1 MVFAYLEHAGIP
13 CQSHVSEAQLTEQ
26 SSPAAPPAL
35 PAELADWPACTLG
48 EAQLGDL
55 ELLTS
60 GAFAPLRGFMDAAEV
75 AAVTERGT
83 LADGTP
89 WPVPVTLDVPAGAVP
104 ADAARLVLQDPEGSP
119 LAVLSI
125 TERLALG
132 SAPGAGPE
140 IPGWSGWPGRS
151 PRCASPSTARSASC
165 AGARRT
171 SAPNWPAAQPGG
183 NVLAYATRRPL
194 NKRHIGQLRHYAGQ
208 LNARLLVLPLV
219 CGPAEI
225 VTRPE
230 ALVRA
235 VLAARQHLPAGT
247 LVVPVPLAPRDGE
260 SLGGRGQENLDLRAQ
275 GIVAAAYGATHLLA
289 DSSEVT
295 GAPAGTRNGTLTLP
309 GVPIPVISAGE
320 WAYDPRSEVWRPLAL
335 IEPGAEQGELT
346 ASELGALLDSGAEV
360 PGWLVPPSVA
370 RELRRARPPR
380 AERGL
385 AIFFTGLSGSGKST
399 IARGLAEALTE
410 RGDRTVSLLDGDHVR
425 RLLSAGLTF
434 SRADRDLNI
443 ARIGYVAA
451 EVARHG
457 GIAICAPIAPYAEA
471 RAAARRMVTEVGDF
485 LLVYVSTPVD
495 VCAARDR
502 KGLYAKARAG
512 LITGFT
518 GVSDPYEEPRDADL
532 VLDTSVMTRQEAVDA
547 VLKLLTTGGWLAG
560 QDEKAGGRRVRDHR
574 GPHGGRRAGAGAPGR
589 PVRPVRPPAVA
600 GPAGQSSASVLVF
613 GAGAFLEPGPEP
625 RAPGTPVLQPRHQ
638 RSRHDVPLPGQQHEA
653 GDPAHHEGQREQ
665 QQPARAHQVE
675 QDSRHHEQHD
685 PG

>member
-1 MVFAYLEHAGIP
+1 
-13 CQSHVSEAQLTEQ
+13 
-26 SSPAAPPAL
+26 
-35 PAELADWPACTLG
+35 
-48 EAQLGDL
+48 
-55 ELLTS
+55 
-60 GAFAPLRGFMDAAEV
+60 MDAADA
-75 AAVTERGT
+75 AAVAERGT

-89 WPVPVTLDVPAGAVP
+89 WPVPVTLDVPAGVVP
-104 ADAARLVLQDPEGSP
+104 ADAGHLVLQDQEGSP

-125 TERLALG
+125 TERPIP
-132 SAPGAGPE
+132 PGTGDPGLVRLAGPV
-140 IPGWSGWPGRS
+140 
-151 PRCASPSTARSASC
+151 TALREPEHGPFRQLRRHPEDVRAEL
-165 AGARRT
+165 AGAAQL
-171 SAPNWPAAQPGG
+171 SGAAQSSGDAQLSGVAELSGDAELSGG
-183 NVLAYATRRPL
+183 NVLAFATRRPL

-235 VLAARQHLPAGT
+235 VLAATQHLPAGT
-247 LVVPVPLAPRDGE
+247 LVVPVPLAPRPADPDPAAPKDPHSPGTA
-260 SLGGRGQENLDLRAQ
+260 DLPAQ

-289 DSSEVT
+289 DSPGVT
-295 GAPAGTRNGTLTLP
+295 GWPAGTKNGTLALP

-346 ASELGALLDSGAEV
+346 DSELGALLDSGAEV
-360 PGWLVPPSVA
+360 PAWFAPPSVA

-380 AERGL
+380 VSRGL

-425 RLLSAGLTF
+425 HLLSAGLTF

-471 RAAARRMVTEVGDF
+471 RAAARQMVTEVGDF

-532 VLDTSVMTRQEAVDA
+532 VLDTSVMTRQQAVDA
-547 VLKLLTTGGWLAG
+547 VLKLLTTGGWLADSP
-560 QDEKAGGRRVRDHR
+560 DEPKETG
-574 GPHGGRRAGAGAPGR
+574 
-589 PVRPVRPPAVA
+589 
-600 GPAGQSSASVLVF
+600 GPAAPRGSGSMIRLGPF
-613 GAGAFLEPGPEP
+613 G
-625 RAPGTPVLQPRHQ
+625 
-638 RSRHDVPLPGQQHEA
+638 
-653 GDPAHHEGQREQ
+653 PA
-665 QQPARAHQVE
+665 AR
-675 QDSRHHEQHD
+675 RL
-685 PG
+685 

>member
-1 MVFAYLEHAGIP
+1 V
-13 CQSHVSEAQLTEQ
+13 
-26 SSPAAPPAL
+26 
-35 PAELADWPACTLG
+35 CTLG

-60 GAFAPLRGFMDAAEV
+60 GVFAPLRGFMDAADV
-75 AAVTERGT
+75 AAVTERGM

-89 WPVPVTLDVPAGAVP
+89 WSVPVTLDVPAGVVP
-104 ADAARLVLQDPEGSP
+104 ADADRLVLQDQEGSP

-125 TERLALG
+125 TERLTP
-132 SAPGAGPE
+132 PGAGDDGRRVLVRLAGPVTTLREPE
-140 IPGWSGWPGRS
+140 HGPFRQLRRRPEDVRAELAG
-151 PRCASPSTARSASC
+151 TAES
-165 AGARRT
+165 
-171 SAPNWPAAQPGG
+171 PGG
-183 NVLAYATRRPL
+183 DVLAYATRRPL
-194 NKRHIGQLRHYAGQ
+194 NKRHIGQLRHYADQ

-235 VLAARQHLPAGT
+235 VLAAKPHLPADT
-247 LVVPVPLAPRDGE
+247 LVIPVPLAPRTAAAGPTARDTA
-260 SLGGRGQENLDLRAQ
+260 DLRARA
-275 GIVAAAYGATHLLA
+275 IVAAAYGATHLLA
-289 DSSEVT
+289 DAPDVT
-295 GAPAGTRNGTLTLP
+295 GWPAGAKTGTLTLP

-335 IEPGAEQGELT
+335 IEPGAERGELT
-346 ASELGALLDSGAEV
+346 DSELGALLDSGAEV
-360 PGWLVPPSVA
+360 PAWFAPPSVA

-380 AERGL
+380 SERGL

-425 RLLSAGLTF
+425 QLLSAGLTF

-457 GIAICAPIAPYAEA
+457 GIAICAPIAPYAAA
-471 RAAARRMVTEVGDF
+471 RAAARQMVTEVGDF

-532 VLDTSVMTRQEAVDA
+532 VLDTSVMTRQQAVDA
-547 VLKLLTTGGWLAG
+547 VLKLMTTGGWLASTP
-560 QDEKAGGRRVRDHR
+560 DEPAEPGGTAAPRASGASGAMLRL
-574 GPHGGRRAGAGAPGR
+574 GPF
-589 PVRPVRPPAVA
+589 
-600 GPAGQSSASVLVF
+600 GPAIRRL
-613 GAGAFLEPGPEP
+613 
-625 RAPGTPVLQPRHQ
+625 
-638 RSRHDVPLPGQQHEA
+638 
-653 GDPAHHEGQREQ
+653 
-665 QQPARAHQVE
+665 
-675 QDSRHHEQHD
+675 
-685 PG
+685 

>member
-1 MVFAYLEHAGIP
+1 
-13 CQSHVSEAQLTEQ
+13 
-26 SSPAAPPAL
+26 L
-35 PAELADWPACTLG
+35 PAELADWPARTLG

-60 GAFAPLRGFMDAAEV
+60 GAFAPLRGFMDAAGV
-75 AAVTERGT
+75 TAVTEHGT

-89 WPVPVTLDVPAGAVP
+89 WTVPVTLDVPAGAVP
-104 ADAARLVLQDPEGSP
+104 ADATRLVLQDPEGSP

-125 TERLALG
+125 TERV
-132 SAPGAGPE
+132 PGPPDPADSGLVRLAGPVTALRE
-140 IPGWSGWPGRS
+140 PEHGPFRQLRRRPEDVRAELAGGS
-151 PRCASPSTARSASC
+151 PE
-165 AGARRT
+165 
-171 SAPNWPAAQPGG
+171 G

-194 NKRHIGQLRHYAGQ
+194 NNRHIGQLRHYAGQ

-247 LVVPVPLAPRDGE
+247 LVVPAPLAPR
-260 SLGGRGQENLDLRAQ
+260 GGGNDLDLRAR

-289 DSSEVT
+289 DSSDVA
-295 GAPAGTRNGTLTLP
+295 GSPAGTLTLP
-309 GVPIPVISAGE
+309 GVPIPVVSAGE

-335 IEPGAEQGELT
+335 IEPGAEQDELT

-360 PGWLVPPSVA
+360 PGWLAPPSVA

-457 GIAICAPIAPYAEA
+457 GIAICAPIAPFAEA
-471 RAAARRMVTEVGDF
+471 RAAVRRMVTEVGDF
-485 LLVYVSTPVD
+485 LLIYVSTPVD

-532 VLDTSVMTRQEAVDA
+532 VLDTSAITRHEAVDA
-547 VLKLLTTGGWLAG
+547 VLRLLTTGGWLAG
-560 QDEKAGGRRVRDHR
+560 PDEKAKAGGAAGTAVSPGGEGPDGSAVVLRV
-574 GPHGGRRAGAGAPGR
+574 GPFG
-589 PVRPVRPPAVA
+589 PAVRR
-600 GPAGQSSASVLVF
+600 L
-613 GAGAFLEPGPEP
+613 
-625 RAPGTPVLQPRHQ
+625 
-638 RSRHDVPLPGQQHEA
+638 
-653 GDPAHHEGQREQ
+653 
-665 QQPARAHQVE
+665 
-675 QDSRHHEQHD
+675 
-685 PG
+685 

>member
-1 MVFAYLEHAGIP
+1 MCA
-13 CQSHVSEAQLTEQ
+13 LT
-26 SSPAAPPAL
+26 
-35 PAELADWPACTLG
+35 

-60 GAFAPLRGFMDAAEV
+60 GVLAPLRGFMNAAEV
-75 AAVTERGT
+75 AAVTERGM

-89 WPVPVTLDVPAGAVP
+89 WSVPVTLDVPAGAVP
-104 ADAARLVLQDPEGSP
+104 ADADRLVLQDQEGSP

-125 TERLALG
+125 TERLR
-132 SAPGAGPE
+132 APGAADDSLVRLAGPVTALRE
-140 IPGWSGWPGRS
+140 PEHGPFRQLRRRPEDVRAELAGTAESSVGAEFSPGTES
-151 PRCASPSTARSASC
+151 
-165 AGARRT
+165 AGAGT
-171 SAPNWPAAQPGG
+171 AGG

-194 NKRHIGQLRHYAGQ
+194 NKRHLGQLRHYADQ

-235 VLAARQHLPAGT
+235 VLAARPHLPAGT
-247 LVVPVPLAPRDGE
+247 LVIPVPLAPRNAAADPPGPTGSTGPAG
-260 SLGGRGQENLDLRAQ
+260 SLGRDTADLRAEA
-275 GIVAAAYGATHLLA
+275 IVAAAYGATHLLA
-289 DSSEVT
+289 DSPDVT
-295 GAPAGTRNGTLTLP
+295 GLPAGTKPGTLTLP

-346 ASELGALLDSGAEV
+346 DSELGALLDSGAEV
-360 PGWLVPPSVA
+360 PAWFAPPSVA
-370 RELRRARPPR
+370 HQLHRARPPR

-425 RLLSAGLTF
+425 QLLSAGLTF

-457 GIAICAPIAPYAEA
+457 GIAICAPIAPYAAA
-471 RAAARRMVTEVGDF
+471 RAAARQMVTEVGDF

-532 VLDTSVMTRQEAVDA
+532 VLDTSVMTRQQAVDA
-547 VLKLLTTGGWLAG
+547 VLKLLTTGGWLASTPRA
-560 QDEKAGGRRVRDHR
+560 DRTRRHR
-574 GPHGGRRAGAGAPGR
+574 SAQGIRLNAQARTLWSGR
-589 PVRPVRPPAVA
+589 PAAVIQRRRPSGARSSFIERTSCRYRPTRLGRLP
-600 GPAGQSSASVLVF
+600 GSVLVF
-613 GAGAFLEPGPEP
+613 GAGTFLEPGTEAADPV
-625 RAPGTPVLQPRHQ
+625 TPVLKVRHQ
-638 RSRHDVPLPGQQHEA
+638 RSRHDVPLPGEQDET
-653 GDPAHHEGQREQ
+653 GYPAHHEREG
-665 QQPARAHQVE
+665 E
-675 QDSRHHEQHD
+675 
-685 PG
+685 

>member
-1 MVFAYLEHAGIP
+1 M
-13 CQSHVSEAQLTEQ
+13 
-26 SSPAAPPAL
+26 

-75 AAVTERGT
+75 AAVTGRGM

-104 ADAARLVLQDPEGSP
+104 DGATRLVLQDPEGSP

-125 TERLALG
+125 TERTLLAPGRTTPPNPPGSGDSGLVRLAGPVTPLREPEHGPFRQLRRRPEEVRAELADG
-132 SAPGAGPE
+132 SAA
-140 IPGWSGWPGRS
+140 
-151 PRCASPSTARSASC
+151 
-165 AGARRT
+165 
-171 SAPNWPAAQPGG
+171 G

-208 LNARLLVLPLV
+208 LNARLLLLPLV
-219 CGPAEI
+219 GGPAEI

-247 LVVPVPLAPRDGE
+247 LVVPVPLAPRG
-260 SLGGRGQENLDLRAQ
+260 GGRGPENLDLRAQ

-289 DSSEVT
+289 DASDVA
-295 GAPAGTRNGTLTLP
+295 GAPAGTRNGTLALP

-360 PGWLVPPSVA
+360 PGWLAPPSVA

-385 AIFFTGLSGSGKST
+385 VIFFTGLSGSGKST

-560 QDEKAGGRRVRDHR
+560 QDEKAEAGGSGTTAVPMGGDGPGLVLRV
-574 GPHGGRRAGAGAPGR
+574 GPFG
-589 PVRPVRPPAVA
+589 PAVRR
-600 GPAGQSSASVLVF
+600 L
-613 GAGAFLEPGPEP
+613 
-625 RAPGTPVLQPRHQ
+625 
-638 RSRHDVPLPGQQHEA
+638 
-653 GDPAHHEGQREQ
+653 
-665 QQPARAHQVE
+665 
-675 QDSRHHEQHD
+675 
-685 PG
+685 

>member
-1 MVFAYLEHAGIP
+1 M
-13 CQSHVSEAQLTEQ
+13 
-26 SSPAAPPAL
+26 
-35 PAELADWPACTLG
+35 CTLG

-60 GAFAPLRGFMDAAEV
+60 GVFAPLRGFMDAADT
-75 AAVTERGT
+75 AAVTERGM

-89 WPVPVTLDVPAGAVP
+89 WSVPVTLDVPAGVVP
-104 ADAARLVLQDPEGSP
+104 ADADRLVLQDQEGSP

-125 TERLALG
+125 TERLTPA
-132 SAPGAGPE
+132 GAGDGMVRLAGPVTTLREPE
-140 IPGWSGWPGRS
+140 HGPFRQLRRHPEDVRAELAAAAESPGD
-151 PRCASPSTARSASC
+151 
-165 AGARRT
+165 
-171 SAPNWPAAQPGG
+171 
-183 NVLAYATRRPL
+183 NVLAYATRGPL

-247 LVVPVPLAPRDGE
+247 LVIPVPLAPRDGG
-260 SLGGRGQENLDLRAQ
+260 LDPGAADLRAQ
-275 GIVAAAYGATHLLA
+275 AIAAAAYGATHLLA
-289 DSSEVT
+289 DSPDAT
-295 GAPAGTRNGTLTLP
+295 GWPAGTKPGTLTLP

-346 ASELGALLDSGAEV
+346 HSELCARLDSGAEV
-360 PGWLVPPSVA
+360 PAWYAPPSVA

-399 IARGLAEALTE
+399 IARGLAEALAE
-410 RGDRTVSLLDGDHVR
+410 RGDRTVSLLDGNHVR
-425 RLLSAGLTF
+425 QLLSAGLTF

-457 GIAICAPIAPYAEA
+457 GIAICAPIAPYAAA
-471 RAAARRMVTEVGDF
+471 RATARQMVTEVGDF

-532 VLDTSVMTRQEAVDA
+532 VLDTSVMTRRQAVDA
-547 VLKLLTTGGWLAG
+547 VLKLLTAGGWIATP
-560 QDEKAGGRRVRDHR
+560 DEPAEPGGNTAR
-574 GPHGGRRAGAGAPGR
+574 GTSGSMLRLGPFG
-589 PVRPVRPPAVA
+589 PAVRR
-600 GPAGQSSASVLVF
+600 L
-613 GAGAFLEPGPEP
+613 
-625 RAPGTPVLQPRHQ
+625 
-638 RSRHDVPLPGQQHEA
+638 
-653 GDPAHHEGQREQ
+653 
-665 QQPARAHQVE
+665 
-675 QDSRHHEQHD
+675 
-685 PG
+685 

>member
-1 MVFAYLEHAGIP
+1 
-13 CQSHVSEAQLTEQ
+13 
-26 SSPAAPPAL
+26 
-35 PAELADWPACTLG
+35 
-48 EAQLGDL
+48 
-55 ELLTS
+55 
-60 GAFAPLRGFMDAAEV
+60 MDAAEV
-75 AAVTERGT
+75 TAVTKQGT

-89 WPVPVTLDVPAGAVP
+89 WPVPVILDVPAGAVP
-104 ADAARLVLQDPEGSP
+104 ADATRLVLQDLEGSP

-125 TERLALG
+125 TERAPISPG
-132 SAPGAGPE
+132 SGDSGLVRLAGPVTPLRE
-140 IPGWSGWPGRS
+140 PEHGPFRQLRRRPGDVRDEL
-151 PRCASPSTARSASC
+151 
-165 AGARRT
+165 AGG
-171 SAPNWPAAQPGG
+171 SPGG

-194 NKRHIGQLRHYAGQ
+194 NRRHIGQLRHYAGQ

-247 LVVPVPLAPRDGE
+247 LVVPVPLAPRGAGTDV
-260 SLGGRGQENLDLRAQ
+260 DLRAQ

-289 DSSEVT
+289 DSSDVT
-295 GAPAGTRNGTLTLP
+295 GSPAGSKNGTLTLP
-309 GVPIPVISAGE
+309 GVPIPVISAG
-320 WAYDPRSEVWRPLAL
+320 SGMRPAL
-335 IEPGAEQGELT
+335 GGVLRAGADRAGRRAGELT
-346 ASELGALLDSGAEV
+346 ASELGAPLDSGAEV
-360 PGWLVPPSVA
+360 PGWLAPPSVA

-512 LITGFT
+512 LIAGFT

-547 VLKLLTTGGWLAG
+547 VLKLLTTGGWLVG
-560 QDEKAGGRRVRDHR
+560 PDEKAEAGGPAATAVSRGGEGRDGSAAVLRV
-574 GPHGGRRAGAGAPGR
+574 GPFG
-589 PVRPVRPPAVA
+589 PAVRR
-600 GPAGQSSASVLVF
+600 L
-613 GAGAFLEPGPEP
+613 
-625 RAPGTPVLQPRHQ
+625 
-638 RSRHDVPLPGQQHEA
+638 
-653 GDPAHHEGQREQ
+653 
-665 QQPARAHQVE
+665 
-675 QDSRHHEQHD
+675 
-685 PG
+685 